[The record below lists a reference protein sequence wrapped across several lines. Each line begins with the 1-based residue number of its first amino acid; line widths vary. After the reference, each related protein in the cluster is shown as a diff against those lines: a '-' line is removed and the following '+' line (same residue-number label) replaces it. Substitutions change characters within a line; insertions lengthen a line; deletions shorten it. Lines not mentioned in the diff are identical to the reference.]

1 MQASFNGLEQHSH
14 SVAIAWDLN
23 LASLIASKIDHGK
36 RLTALVEDVLSHVEG
51 TLQTLGA
58 KRSSGEIGGI
68 RVRTR

>member
-1 MQASFNGLEQHSH
+1 MQASFNGLEQHPH

-23 LASLIASKIDHGK
+23 LTSLIASKIDHGEC
-36 RLTALVEDVLSHVEG
+36 LTALVEDVLSHIEG

-58 KRSSGEIGGI
+58 ERPSGQIGGI